1 MRILSLHRIDDVD
14 LNFSNQ
20 SSRSS
25 HEPNLYSKFPNTP
38 QITGPRRLRLPTI
51 PGANLLLQLQPNQV
65 VENLRDQNRLPTQTA
80 RLK

>member
-1 MRILSLHRIDDVD
+1 MNRNSIQ
-14 LNFSNQ
+14 N
-20 SSRSS
+20 SRT
-25 HEPNLYSKFPNTP
+25 PP

-65 VENLRDQNRLPTQTA
+65 VENLPDQNRLPTQTA